1 MPNYRRG
8 APVVPPRPSALP
20 PTRRSQTPSPPP
32 NRRERARRAVGRLAL
47 FFFSVLVSGI
57 LGAMGG
63 LAVTLSRL
71 PDVTTLQFYVP
82 HETTKIFD
90 KDGHLLAN
98 VHGEENRVVLPLHD
112 IPKSLQHAVI
122 AMEDTDFYEHYG
134 INPKGIG
141 RALLVN
147 VAEGQT
153 VEGASTLTQQLAKN
167 LFLEPA
173 KTLPRKIAEA
183 WLAIQIEHHYGKSQ
197 ILEMYLNQVY
207 WGHNAYGVEAAA
219 LNYFGK
225 SSRKL
230 NLAESAMLAGI
241 LRGPE
246 YFSPYRNPKG
256 ATKLQRLVLER
267 MLLAG
272 FINKKQYDEARKQEL
287 KHPGI
292 TSYAYKVPYF
302 TAWMI
307 QQLVEQY
314 GAERV
319 MKGGLRVYTTL
330 DLDLQVK
337 AEQMV
342 RDAVTKNA
350 VYNIQQAALV
360 AIEPKSGYV
369 RAIVGGTDFKKT
381 KFNRATQALR
391 PPGSTFKPFV
401 YLTALA
407 AGYTPGTVIEDA
419 PISIPVGN
427 GQIYSPNNYDYKFRG
442 PITLRRA
449 LESSVNI
456 VAVKLGYAVGLDKV
470 IQAAQAFGVTSKMG
484 ENLSLPL
491 GTSEVTP
498 FEMAASYAVLANDGM
513 RAAPTMVVKIEDRNG
528 RLLEDNRP
536 QAKRIYDAQPVR
548 ILNQMMKGVITQGT
562 GTAARMGRPAAG
574 KTGTTSDAR
583 DVWFVGY
590 TPDMACAVWMG
601 NDDNSKLNYGSTGGT
616 LCAPLWREFMT
627 YAHRGIKARDFIAP
641 GKYKE
646 RYANRKTGQ
655 LLREGEVE
663 DPSETLLP
671 DGSIDPANA
680 LPDKP
685 FSGPS
690 DAPQGGAPQMQPA
703 QPVAAPFRNVP
714 QRAPTPRPLPA
725 RPKLRPVEA
734 PLEPVPVETLTDESF
749 FESAPEGQTETP

>member
-1 MPNYRRG
+1 M
-8 APVVPPRPSALP
+8 
-20 PTRRSQTPSPPP
+20 PSPPP
-32 NRRERARRAVGRLAL
+32 NRRERVRRAMGRLAL
-47 FFFSVLVSGI
+47 FFTSVLVAGI
-57 LGAMGG
+57 LGAFGG

-71 PDVTTLQFYVP
+71 PDVTKLQHYVP

-230 NLAESAMLAGI
+230 TLAESAMLAGI

-267 MLLAG
+267 MLFAG
-272 FINKKQYDEARKQEL
+272 FINKKQYENARKQEL

-307 QQLVEQY
+307 QQLVERY

-342 RDAVTKNA
+342 RDAVAKNSL
-350 VYNIQQAALV
+350 YNIHQAALV
-360 AIEPKSGYV
+360 AIEPKTGHV

-401 YLTALA
+401 YLAALA
-407 AGYTPGTVIEDA
+407 AGYTPETEIDDE
-419 PISIPVGN
+419 PISIPIGN
-427 GQIYSPNNYDYKFRG
+427 GQVYSPNNYDYKFRG

-456 VAVKLGYAVGLDKV
+456 VAVKLGYVVGLEKV

-498 FEMAASYAVLANDGM
+498 FEMAAAYAVLANDGM
-513 RAAPTMVVKIEDRNG
+513 RAGPTMVVKVEDRNG

-536 QAKRIYDAQPVR
+536 QAKRVFDAQPVR
-548 ILNQMMKGVITQGT
+548 ILNQMMKGVISHGT

-583 DVWFVGY
+583 DVWFVGF
-590 TPDMACAVWMG
+590 TPDLACAVWMG

-616 LCAPLWREFMT
+616 LCAPLWRQFML
-627 YAHRGIKARDFIAP
+627 YAHRGIKARDFVRP
-641 GKYKE
+641 GRYKE
-646 RYANRKTGQ
+646 RFANPKTGQ
-655 LLREGEVE
+655 LLREGERPE
-663 DPSETLLP
+663 PIESLLP
-671 DGSIDPANA
+671 DGTVDPANA
-680 LPDKP
+680 LPEKP
-685 FSGPS
+685 FSSPETPGATSEPTPAVP
-690 DAPQGGAPQMQPA
+690 APIRKTQPQ
-703 QPVAAPFRNVP
+703 
-714 QRAPTPRPLPA
+714 APTPRPLPP

-749 FESAPEGQTETP
+749 FESAPEGQSETP

>member
-1 MPNYRRG
+1 M
-8 APVVPPRPSALP
+8 AL
-20 PTRRSQTPSPPP
+20 
-32 NRRERARRAVGRLAL
+32 LI
-47 FFFSVLVSGI
+47 FSVLTAGI

-90 KDGHLLAN
+90 REGHLLAN

-147 VAEGQT
+147 VAEGHT

-230 NLAESAMLAGI
+230 TLAESAMLAGI

-246 YFSPYRNPKG
+246 YYSPYRNPKG
-256 ATKLQRLVLER
+256 SAKLQKLVLDR
-267 MLLAG
+267 MLFAG
-272 FINKKQYDEARKQEL
+272 FINKKQHSQARKQVL

-307 QQLVEQY
+307 QQLVDQY

-330 DLDLQVK
+330 DLDLQTK

-342 RDAVTKNA
+342 RDAVGKNA
-350 VYNIQQAALV
+350 RYNIHQAALV
-360 AIEPKSGYV
+360 AIEPKSGFV

-381 KFNRATQALR
+381 KFNRATQAFR

-407 AGYTPGTVIEDA
+407 AGYTPETVIDDE
-419 PISIPVGN
+419 PISIPIGN
-427 GQIYSPNNYDYKFRG
+427 GKVYSPNNYDYKFRG

-449 LESSVNI
+449 LEGSVNI
-456 VAVKLGYAVGLDKV
+456 VAVKLGHVVGLNKV
-470 IQAAQAFGVTSKMG
+470 IQAAQALGINSKLG

-498 FEMAASYAVLANDGM
+498 YEMAAAYAVLANDGM
-513 RAAPTMVVKIEDRNG
+513 RVPPTMVLKIEDRNG

-536 QAKRIYDAQPVR
+536 QPKRVFDAQPVR

-583 DVWFVGY
+583 DVWFVGF

-616 LCAPLWREFMT
+616 LCAPLWREFMV
-627 YAHRGIKARDFIAP
+627 YAHAKIKARDFVSP
-641 GKYKE
+641 KRYKE
-646 RYANRKTGQ
+646 RYANRKTGE
-655 LLREGEVE
+655 LLREGELPE
-663 DPSETLLP
+663 PIESLLP
-671 DGSIDPANA
+671 EGTLEPTDGTPEAPVPEATAVPQQSEPRQAPA
-680 LPDKP
+680 
-685 FSGPS
+685 
-690 DAPQGGAPQMQPA
+690 
-703 QPVAAPFRNVP
+703 PVAAPALP
-714 QRAPTPRPLPA
+714 PPAQAAPPRPSTPRPLPP
-725 RPKLRPVEA
+725 RPKLRPIEA
-734 PLEPVPVETLTDESF
+734 PQEPVPVETLTDESF
-749 FESAPEGQTETP
+749 FESGPEGRIDAP

>member
-1 MPNYRRG
+1 MSTFRRG
-8 APVVPPRPSALP
+8 SPAAPPRTTSPQTVRRASVPPPRPPGPSRTRQVVSRLGIYLASVSA
-20 PTRRSQTPSPPP
+20 
-32 NRRERARRAVGRLAL
+32 AAA
-47 FFFSVLVSGI
+47 
-57 LGAMGG
+57 LGAFGG

-71 PDVTTLQFYVP
+71 PDVSTLQFYVP

-90 KDGHLLAN
+90 KDGHLIAN

-122 AMEDTDFYEHYG
+122 AMEDTDFYDHYG

-230 NLAESAMLAGI
+230 TLAESAMLAGI

-256 ATKLQRLVLER
+256 ARKLQRLVLDR
-267 MLLAG
+267 MLFAG
-272 FINKKQYDEARKQEL
+272 FINDRQHRDALKQEL
-287 KHPGI
+287 KYPGI

-307 QQLVEQY
+307 QQLVERY
-314 GAERV
+314 GPDTV

-330 DLDLQVK
+330 DLDLQVQ
-337 AEQMV
+337 AERML
-342 RDAVTKNA
+342 REAVAKNA
-350 VYNIQQAALV
+350 VYNIHQGALV
-360 AIEPKSGYV
+360 AVEPKSGYV

-401 YLTALA
+401 YLAALS
-407 AGYTPGTVIEDA
+407 AGYTPGTVIEDE
-419 PISIPVGN
+419 PISIPIGN
-427 GQIYSPNNYDYKFRG
+427 GQVYSPNNYDYKFRG
-442 PITLRRA
+442 PITMRRA

-456 VAVKLGYAVGLDKV
+456 VAVKLGHQVGLDRV
-470 IQAAQAFGVTSKMG
+470 IKTAQTLGVTSKLG

-498 FEMAASYAVLANDGM
+498 FEMASAYAVLANDGH
-513 RAAPTMVVKIEDRNG
+513 RNPATMVVKIEDRNG

-536 QAKRIYDAQPVR
+536 RPQRVYEAEPVR
-548 ILNQMMKGVITQGT
+548 QLVSMMRGVILHGT
-562 GTAARMGRPAAG
+562 GTAANLGRPAGG

-583 DVWFVGY
+583 DVWFVGF
-590 TPDMACAVWMG
+590 TPDLACSVWMG

-616 LCAPLWREFMT
+616 VCAPLWREFMT
-627 YAHRGIKARDFIAP
+627 YAHRDIKPHDFPAPSKVKEARANKRTGKLLKDGEAP
-641 GKYKE
+641 APEDGVPS
-646 RYANRKTGQ
+646 
-655 LLREGEVE
+655 EVE
-663 DPSETLLP
+663 
-671 DGSIDPANA
+671 IDPMT
-680 LPDKP
+680 
-685 FSGPS
+685 G
-690 DAPQGGAPQMQPA
+690 
-703 QPVAAPFRNVP
+703 
-714 QRAPTPRPLPA
+714 LPA
-725 RPKLRPVEA
+725 RPTTTSEPVMTIQPVVPEQPPPVRVPVNLNRPTVAKPLPPRPKLKPVE
-734 PLEPVPVETLTDESF
+734 PEEPPPTEPQTDETLLEPVPEMPAEN
-749 FESAPEGQTETP
+749 P